1 MPACIGVIEE
11 DVFFNYIEFS
21 GGILF
26 SAIQS
31 DPKGSVQSNWFC
43 FAVTFHNEGGIRT
56 IDIQTLGSISPNF
69 LHQSNLHCSTVVKNL
84 ILSTKLKLKSELSTC
99 LKLTDVCQMLSANEH
114 VFSKKLGANVGEIKP
129 KGWLTENRSIRL

>member
-1 MPACIGVIEE
+1 
-11 DVFFNYIEFS
+11 
-21 GGILF
+21 
-26 SAIQS
+26 
-31 DPKGSVQSNWFC
+31 
-43 FAVTFHNEGGIRT
+43 
-56 IDIQTLGSISPNF
+56 
-69 LHQSNLHCSTVVKNL
+69 VVKNL